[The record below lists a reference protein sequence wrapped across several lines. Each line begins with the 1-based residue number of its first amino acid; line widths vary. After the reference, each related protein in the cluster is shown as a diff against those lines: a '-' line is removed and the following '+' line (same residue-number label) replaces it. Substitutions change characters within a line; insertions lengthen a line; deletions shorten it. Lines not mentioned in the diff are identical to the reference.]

1 MVNVV
6 TISTVVHFLF
16 AALWTGSVVFV
27 AVGVLPTARRDGV
40 GAAALR
46 GTVGRLRMV
55 SRISALVLLLTGGQL
70 AGERYTVETL
80 LNTQDGLSVIAMI
93 VLWVALAGFIEI
105 GGAQIEKSG
114 EAASGRRI
122 LQLAA
127 IVAVGLLLLSS
138 LFII

>member
-1 MVNVV
+1 MVDIIAV
-6 TISTVVHFLF
+6 STVIHFLF

-46 GTVGRLRMV
+46 GSLERLRLV

-70 AGERYTVETL
+70 AGDGYTVESL
-80 LNTQDGLSVIAMI
+80 LNTQDGQLVIGMI
-93 VLWVALAGFIEI
+93 VLWVVLAGFVEI
-105 GGAQIEKSG
+105 GGAKIIESG
-114 EAASGRRI
+114 EAASGRRV

-127 IVAVGLLLLSS
+127 IIAILLLLLSS
-138 LFII
+138 LFIT